1 VRGVFFAS
9 RPFSSDRVPGITDAT
24 TAVRALSSPAA
35 PRPADRLEMSATAF
49 LLFALLAAR
58 RPVTRTP
65 SAPRISPGCGR
76 DRVRSK
82 SRWRESRKRQATLSE
97 ELGRLELQLQIASSE
112 KELLGR
118 LREDYSQRLAAIA
131 VERSAAERAALGSRR
146 ALLARARLLHRFG
159 RFGYLRILLEA
170 EDVPA
175 FVQSVALLDSLA
187 RRDARL
193 LTAHH
198 ASETRLEA
206 GLAREHAL
214 KVETDRPLR
223 AHPPGGK
230 SDRFA
235 QGGARE
241 PPGEAEVV
249 FRDPAARR
257 VAVLSDKATRL
268 EGLLARLSQRPE
280 EPVGPS
286 GGIRPWKGVLD
297 WPARGTLTETFG
309 RHRHPKFDAWT
320 QSNGISISLPA
331 GTSVR
336 AIYAGKAGVRAVAGG
351 VREPRHPGSRRRRL
365 HALCVAA
372 GGVGPRGHLRPAGTP
387 VGLAGTGPGGTSP
400 ASTSRCG
407 IDRRRVIPWRG

>member
-1 VRGVFFAS
+1 
-9 RPFSSDRVPGITDAT
+9 
-24 TAVRALSSPAA
+24 
-35 PRPADRLEMSATAF
+35 MSATAF
-49 LLFALLAAR
+49 LLFALLAA
-58 RPVTRTP
+58 P
-65 SAPRISPGCGR
+65 APGDADSERAADLARLRARIGSLER
-76 DRVRSK
+76 QVA
-82 SRWRESRKRQATLSE
+82 ESRKRQATLSE

-118 LREDYSQRLAAIA
+118 LREDYAERLAAIA

-193 LTAHH
+193 LTEHH

-214 KVETDRPLR
+214 KVETDRLYAR
-223 AHPPGGK
+223 TRQEESRIASLK
-230 SDRFA
+230 A
-235 QGGARE
+235 ARE
-241 PPGEAEVV
+241 SLLAKQKS
-249 FRDPAARR
+249 FSATQRR
-257 VAVLSDKATRL
+257 EVAVLSDKATRL

-280 EPVGPS
+280 EPVGPA

-336 AIYAGKAGVRAVAGG
+336 AIYAGKAVYAQWLAEYGNLVILDHGDGVFTLYAWLQAVSVRAGTYV
-351 VREPRHPGSRRRRL
+351 
-365 HALCVAA
+365 
-372 GGVGPRGHLRPAGTP
+372 PAGTP
-387 VGLAGTGPGGTSP
+387 VGLAGTGPGRDEPGVYFEV
-400 ASTSRCG
+400 R
-407 IDRRRVIPWRG
+407 DRQRPSDPVAWLR

>member
-1 VRGVFFAS
+1 
-9 RPFSSDRVPGITDAT
+9 
-24 TAVRALSSPAA
+24 
-35 PRPADRLEMSATAF
+35 MSATAF
-49 LLFALLAAR
+49 LLLALLAAPAGDADSER
-58 RPVTRTP
+58 AADLARLR
-65 SAPRISPGCGR
+65 ARIGSLER
-76 DRVRSK
+76 QVA
-82 SRWRESRKRQATLSE
+82 ESRKRQATLSE
-97 ELGRLELQLQIASSE
+97 ELRRLELQLQIASGE

-118 LREDYSQRLAAIA
+118 LREDYAERLAAIA

-175 FVQSVALLDSLA
+175 FVSSVALLNSLA

-193 LTAHH
+193 LTQHH

-214 KVETDRPLR
+214 KVETDRLYAR
-223 AHPPGGK
+223 TRQEESRIATLK
-230 SDRFA
+230 V
-235 QGGARE
+235 ARE
-241 PPGEAEVV
+241 NLLEKQKSFSATQ
-249 FRDPAARR
+249 RR
-257 VAVLSDKATRL
+257 EVAVLSDKAMRL

-280 EPVGPS
+280 EPVGPA

-309 RHRHPKFDAWT
+309 RHRHPRFDAWT

-336 AIYAGKAGVRAVAGG
+336 AIYAGKAVYAQWLAEYGNLVILDHGDGVFTLYAWLQAVSVRA
-351 VREPRHPGSRRRRL
+351 GSY
-365 HALCVAA
+365 V
-372 GGVGPRGHLRPAGTP
+372 PAGTP
-387 VGLAGTGPGGTSP
+387 VGLAGTGPGRDEPGVYFEV
-400 ASTSRCG
+400 R
-407 IDRRRVIPWRG
+407 DRQRPSDPVAWLR